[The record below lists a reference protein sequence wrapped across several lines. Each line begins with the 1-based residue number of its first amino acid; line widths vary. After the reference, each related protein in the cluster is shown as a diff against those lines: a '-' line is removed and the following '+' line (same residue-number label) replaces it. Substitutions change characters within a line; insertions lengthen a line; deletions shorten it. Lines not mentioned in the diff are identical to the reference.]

1 MQNDFGSAASSGAGP
16 GPGPG
21 ASQEQR
27 FQGLFQQAP
36 VSIQILAPDGRTL
49 GVNKAWETLFQIH
62 EGSPLKELFLS
73 GALNVLTDPQLVA
86 SGVTAY
92 LRRALA
98 GESVEIPPIRFDT
111 ALLGGV
117 AHVRWIRARAHPII
131 DERGTVVEVM
141 LMHEDITEQV
151 EAETALRLREERFR
165 SLVMAT
171 SQIVWTG
178 APDGRVREDS
188 PSWRAFTGQSY
199 EEGRDFGWLAAIH
212 PDDRERARELWQ
224 ASVASRTEFATEY
237 RVRRADGAWRWTAV
251 KSVPIL
257 DANGAVREWIGA
269 NTDIHE
275 KVMALAEL
283 ARRLDLEKR
292 NSALLA
298 KLARASRTLHTALS
312 STDIAGALVEEVR
325 QILGVRHAGVA
336 LSEGPHVRQAV
347 KAVSRADDG
356 AEPAPMRA
364 RLAVPLVDRKGRNM
378 GLIEAWDK
386 QGGFTEEDE
395 AVLAQLASIAA
406 NGFENAGL
414 YGSLQEQDRRKDEFL
429 AMLAQ
434 ELRHPLVPISKA
446 METLQSA
453 HAADAR
459 VLAAGEEIGRQV
471 LHLGALVDDLLDVSR
486 VTRGQIQLE
495 RSRVEVAGIVA
506 AAVEQVRPAAEGRG
520 HALVVEQEEA
530 SPGRGPAVIGDARR
544 LVQVLASL
552 LDNAIRYTP
561 PGGKILLS
569 VTRQAPAV
577 RIAVRDDGVGIEP
590 RLLPH
595 VFELFTRAE
604 RMPGPIQG
612 GLGIGLALVHNIVV
626 LHGGTVSAYS
636 QGPGKGSVFTVSLA
650 TVPD

>member
-1 MQNDFGSAASSGAGP
+1 MQNDFSSAASSGAGA

-27 FQGLFQQAP
+27 FQALFQQAP

-86 SGVTAY
+86 SGVTGY

-212 PDDRERARELWQ
+212 PDDRERARDLWQ

-257 DANGAVREWIGA
+257 DPNGAVREWIGA

-283 ARRLDLEKR
+283 AQRLDLEKR
-292 NSALLA
+292 NSALLD

-312 STDIAGALVEEVR
+312 SKDIASALVEEVR
-325 QILGVRHAGVA
+325 LILGVRHAGVS
-336 LSEGPHVRQAV
+336 LSEGPHVRQAI

-364 RLAVPLVDRKGRNM
+364 RLAVPLVDRKGRNI

-395 AVLAQLASIAA
+395 AILAQLASIAA

-434 ELRHPLVPISKA
+434 ELRHPLEPISKA
-446 METLQSA
+446 MATLQSA

-459 VLAAGEEIGRQV
+459 VLEAGQEIGRQV
-471 LHLGALVDDLLDVSR
+471 QHLGALVDDLLDVSR

-506 AAVEQVRPAAEGRG
+506 AAVEQVRPAAGARA
-520 HALVVEQEEA
+520 HALVVEQEEDG
-530 SPGRGPAVIGDARR
+530 PGRGPAVIGDARR
-544 LVQVLASL
+544 LVQVLVSL

-561 PGGKILLS
+561 PGGRILLS
-569 VTRQAPAV
+569 VMRQAPAV

-604 RMPGPIQG
+604 RMPGSIQG
-612 GLGIGLALVHNIVV
+612 GLGIGLALVHNIVM

-636 QGPGKGSVFTVSLA
+636 QGPGKGSVFTVNLA
-650 TVPD
+650 TAPD